1 MGLPMSKLRTI
12 CIWGARKMKKTILA
26 MFLAVALSA
35 CASTG
40 EQADE
45 DGETVAASDGEEKQK
60 MRCYRERSTGFRLG
74 GERVCVPVEDD

>member
-1 MGLPMSKLRTI
+1 
-12 CIWGARKMKKTILA
+12 MKKTILA

-45 DGETVAASDGEEKQK
+45 DGEQVVASGEEKQK
-60 MRCYRERSTGFRLG
+60 MRCYREKNTGFRLG